1 MFWVTHDYT
10 TMRGVWKK
18 NLTFLKSILNEK
30 NRYQRMEKLLHA
42 NKDQI
47 NAVSEMTLNLF
58 KNHVPI
64 SQAGLKTLARYK
76 TPLRTLGNRKASLK
90 TRRNVLMTQSGAGF
104 WKGLKYFH
112 QCCCQRRK
120 RKRAWRQRQA

>member
-1 MFWVTHDYT
+1 
-10 TMRGVWKK
+10 MRGVSKK
-18 NLTFLKSILNEK
+18 NLAFLKSILNEK

-47 NAVSEMTLNLF
+47 NAVSEMTLNLL

-64 SQAGLKTLARYK
+64 SQAGLKTLSRFK
-76 TPLRTLGNRKASLK
+76 TPLRTLGNRRASLK
-90 TRRNVLMTQSGAGF
+90 TRRKVLMSQSGAGF
-104 WKGLKYFH
+104 WKGLKYLH

-120 RKRAWRQRQA
+120 RKQRAWRQRHRTT